1 MQHLKLSDEIVLA
14 AGELNPLIP
23 HPIEMIVGSI
33 AFLLL
38 LAVMKRKVV
47 PMFEKAYAA
56 RTEAIEGGIER
67 AEKAQL
73 EAQRALL
80 QYNEQLSSAQGE
92 AAKLRE
98 DARIQGA
105 AILEELRTKAQEEAA
120 RITAAASAS
129 IEAERQQAI
138 TSLRNEVGALAVELA
153 SKIVGEALDDQARQ
167 SRIVDR
173 FIEDLEKSKSP
184 VKKKLEKEENE
195 NPSRR
200 KQPSITCDCTRQ
212 ARCCRQ
218 GRNSG

>member
-1 MQHLKLSDEIVLA
+1 MQRINIL
-14 AGELNPLIP
+14 AGEGSLNPLIP
-23 HPIEMIVGSI
+23 HTAEIVVGFI
-33 AFLLL
+33 AFTLLFL
-38 LAVMKRKVV
+38 VLKSKVV

-73 EAQRALL
+73 EAQRALV

-92 AAKLRE
+92 ASKLRE

-120 RITAAASAS
+120 RITAAAHAS
-129 IEAERQQAI
+129 IEAEGQQAI

-173 FIEDLEKSKSP
+173 FIEDLEKSK
-184 VKKKLEKEENE
+184 K
-195 NPSRR
+195 
-200 KQPSITCDCTRQ
+200 
-212 ARCCRQ
+212 
-218 GRNSG
+218 

>member
-1 MQHLKLSDEIVLA
+1 MQAISLLSE
-14 AGELNPLIP
+14 GESINPLIP
-23 HPIEMIVGSI
+23 HTAEIIVGFV
-33 AFLLL
+33 AFTLLFL
-38 LAVMKRKVV
+38 VLKSKVV

-73 EAQRALL
+73 EAQRALV

-92 AAKLRE
+92 ASKLRE
-98 DARIQGA
+98 DARVQGA

-120 RITAAASAS
+120 RITAAAHAS
-129 IEAERQQAI
+129 IEAERQQAV

-173 FIEDLEKSKSP
+173 FIEDLEKSQ
-184 VKKKLEKEENE
+184 KK
-195 NPSRR
+195 
-200 KQPSITCDCTRQ
+200 
-212 ARCCRQ
+212 
-218 GRNSG
+218 